1 MNPSATENRELR
13 LTING
18 RAWQSSVPV
27 RKTLLDFLREDAGL
41 TGTHAGCEHGVC
53 GCCSVLLDGEAVRSC
68 LLFAVQGE
76 GCQLTTVEGLAPE
89 GRLHPLQQAF
99 AEHHALQCGY
109 CTPGMLIAAYDL
121 LQHNP
126 SPTEPEIREAIA
138 GNLCRCTGYV
148 QIVEAIVATARDLA
162 VEHSTI

>member
-1 MNPSATENRELR
+1 MNPSAAENRELR

-68 LLFAVQGE
+68 LLFAVQLE
-76 GCQLTTVEGLAPE
+76 GCHLTTVEGLAPE
-89 GRLHPLQQAF
+89 GHLHPLQRAF

-109 CTPGMLIAAYDL
+109 CTPGMLITACDL
-121 LQHNP
+121 LEHNP

-148 QIVEAIVATARDLA
+148 QIVEAIAATARDLA
-162 VEHSTI
+162 VQHSTI

>member
-1 MNPSATENRELR
+1 MNPSATENRQLR

-68 LLFAVQGE
+68 LLFAVQLE
-76 GCQLTTVEGLAPE
+76 GCHLITVEGLAPE
-89 GRLHPLQQAF
+89 GRLHPLQRAF

-109 CTPGMLIAAYDL
+109 CTPGMLIAACDL
-121 LQHNP
+121 LEHNP

-148 QIVEAIVATARDLA
+148 QIVEAIAATARDLA
-162 VEHSTI
+162 VQHSTI